1 MRQTQQVGAQDNIK
15 RGSQATSKEWI
26 SAGVIARAENA
37 HLKHGMT
44 ALKKDNIQRQ
54 RYEYKYVINE
64 RIALAIRDFVSSYLD
79 PDPYGSTQPMYS
91 YPVHSLYLDSPSL
104 RTFQETVNGDR
115 NRFKLRIRYYENQ
128 RDKPVYFEIKRRA
141 DRVISKKRVVVY
153 RNAAEDLARGYLPGF
168 ESLANPVAEQMDA
181 LIDFTRLVNH
191 LQARP
196 RVHVSYLREAWIA
209 DGHNKIRV
217 TLDRNVQSE
226 PERRVSFDYDFAHPN
241 SVFGEQVI
249 LELKFTDRFPLWF
262 KELVQVF
269 GLRQGG
275 AAKYVQGILNM
286 GEHRVMQH
294 QDYSQ
299 FGAQGTSTRAQS
311 PSTLSQSQ
319 NTTQTERVSTATRA
333 QSPSAPARAHSPT
346 LTL

>member
-1 MRQTQQVGAQDNIK
+1 
-15 RGSQATSKEWI
+15 
-26 SAGVIARAENA
+26 
-37 HLKHGMT
+37 MT
-44 ALKKDNIQRQ
+44 TLRKDNIQRQ

-64 RIALAIRDFVSSYLD
+64 RIALGIRDFVSSYLD
-79 PDPYGSTQPMYS
+79 PDPYGSTQPRYS

-153 RNAAEDLARGYLPGF
+153 RHAAEDLARGFLPGF

-181 LIDFTRLVNH
+181 LMDFTRLVNH

-196 RVHVSYLREAWIA
+196 SVHVSYLREAWIA
-209 DGHNKIRV
+209 EGHNKIRV

-226 PERRVSFDYDFAHPN
+226 PQRKVAFGYDFSHPN
-241 SVFGEQVI
+241 RVFGDRVI

-286 GEHRVMQH
+286 GEHRVMQP
-294 QDYSQ
+294 S
-299 FGAQGTSTRAQS
+299 STHFINQS
-311 PSTLSQSQ
+311 
-319 NTTQTERVSTATRA
+319 NV
-333 QSPSAPARAHSPT
+333 
-346 LTL
+346 